1 MENNELE
8 EQLAELEKLHAQLES
23 TEVKSEEEAEEV
35 AEEAAEEA
43 AEEVAEEVAEEAEE
57 KSEEQQLAELE
68 ELHAKLENTDQKADA
83 ENMTDLPRLA
93 DFEGAISVYM
103 SDIRFKE
110 AMEAGDLINEE
121 AFNALDEEEKKG
133 YEVVN
138 VIDEKTEEPMGWAFR
153 YKVSEDEDAEEK
165 GYGSMHDRDDKDE
178 DDMKDMFETAA
189 EAAERAVEL
198 GCEGS
203 HGHDNGMFMPC
214 ADMETYTDLMSKKGY
229 GSMNDD
235 DDDDKKKKKKEDTAE
250 MAEKASRILE
260 NLTREADED
269 EDENPDVPSVFLS
282 KADFD
287 DKCHTGEYLNLKEY
301 GDLDEDAKEAFEL
314 VQIYDE
320 DSEKGYGMRYR
331 RRNPM
336 KRNIE
341 YKEKF
346 FDSAEDAA
354 EAATALGCSGAHEA
368 DGKFLPCENPEE
380 YAKLTGQGEAEGMER
395 MKSED
400 FLCGFQRKSV
410 AQPCDF
416 CRGGCAPE
424 GDLPGLADIEAM
436 VKSAYEG
443 SEVVGSGY
451 SSADDIFVL
460 DVKRAD
466 GSAVEIFISGEGEEL
481 GWLKIDEQ
489 LLEEK
494 SIASVDIISQVDAE
508 SAAVKAIGG
517 EVYSVSP
524 DIFNNEDVYVVQLE
538 TADQKSFDVF
548 VGMDGKVLG
557 YDEYQVELPLSDEEE
572 IKALEAELEL
582 KRMYSREQ
590 REEMAENGDALP
602 DGSFPIADEADL
614 RNAIQAYGRAADK
627 EAAKGHIMKRAEELG
642 LEDMI
647 PDDWMVGSGEDNAAP
662 EAPETEAPQAEQMEE
677 EKTLDDLGIDI
688 DEALKE
694 FESLKEEFDG
704 LS

>member
-8 EQLAELEKLHAQLES
+8 EQLAELEKLHAQLE
-23 TEVKSEEEAEEV
+23 EISEKD
-35 AEEAAEEA
+35 
-43 AEEVAEEVAEEAEE
+43 AEE
-57 KSEEQQLAELE
+57 KGMSFGQRSDDGTPSIFL
-68 ELHAKLENTDQKADA
+68 TDMK
-83 ENMTDLPRLA
+83 
-93 DFEGAISVYM
+93 
-103 SDIRFKE
+103 FKE
-110 AMEAGDLINEE
+110 AMDAGDLIDEDT
-121 AFNALDEEEKKG
+121 FNALDEEEKKG
-133 YEVVN
+133 YEKVN
-138 VIDEKTEEPMGWAFR
+138 VIDEKTQESMGWAFR
-153 YKVSEDEDAEEK
+153 FKVSEEDEDAEEK

-178 DDMKDMFETAA
+178 GDMKDMFETAA
-189 EAAERAVEL
+189 EAAERAAEI

-214 ADMETYTDLMSKKGY
+214 EDMDTYTNLMSKKGY
-229 GSMNDD
+229 GSMHDD
-235 DDDDKKKKKKEDTAE
+235 DDDKKKKKEDTAE

-269 EDENPDVPSVFLS
+269 EDENPDVPAVFLS

-287 DKCHTGEYLNLKEY
+287 EKCHTGEYLDLKGY
-301 GDLDEDAKEAFEL
+301 GQLDDDAKEAFEL
-314 VQIYDE
+314 VQVYDE

-331 RRNPM
+331 RRKPM
-336 KRNIE
+336 KRNLE

-346 FDSAEDAA
+346 FDSAEAAA
-354 EAATALGCSGAHEA
+354 EAASKIGCSGAHEV
-368 DGKFLPCENPEE
+368 DGKFMPCESPEE
-380 YAKLTGQGEAEGMER
+380 YAKLTGQGEAEQMET
-395 MKSED
+395 MGKGED

-410 AQPCDF
+410 MHPCDF

-436 VKSAYEG
+436 VKSAHEG
-443 SEVVGSGY
+443 SEIVGSGY
-451 SSADDIFVL
+451 STADDIFVL

-466 GSAVEIFISGEGEEL
+466 GSAIEIFVSGEGEEL
-481 GWLKIDEQ
+481 GWLKIDES

-494 SIASVDIISQVDAE
+494 TAQPLDIISQSDAE
-508 SAAVKAIGG
+508 YAAVKAIGG
-517 EVYSVSP
+517 EAYSVSP

-538 TADQKSFDVF
+538 TADEKSFDVF
-548 VGMDGKVLG
+548 VDMQGKVLG
-557 YDEYQVELPLSDEEE
+557 YDEYEVELPLSEEDE

-590 REEMAENGDALP
+590 RQEMAENGDALP

-627 EAAKGHIMKRAEELG
+627 EAAKAHIMKRAEELG
-642 LEDMI
+642 LQNLI
-647 PDDWMVGSGEDNAAP
+647 PEEFMVGTGDQGAKP
-662 EAPETEAPQAEQMEE
+662 EAPEKPEAEQMMEE
-677 EKTLDDLGIDI
+677 EKGLEDLGIDI
-688 DEALKE
+688 DEALRE

>member
-8 EQLAELEKLHAQLES
+8 EQLAELEKLHAQLE
-23 TEVKSEEEAEEV
+23 E
-35 AEEAAEEA
+35 
-43 AEEVAEEVAEEAEE
+43 
-57 KSEEQQLAELE
+57 
-68 ELHAKLENTDQKADA
+68 TDQKADA
-83 ENMTDLPRLA
+83 QNMTDLPRLA

-103 SDIRFKE
+103 TDIRFKE
-110 AMEAGDLINEE
+110 AMEAGDLIDEE
-121 AFNALDEEEKKG
+121 AFKALDEEEKKG

-153 YKVSEDEDAEEK
+153 YKVSEEDEDAEEK

-178 DDMKDMFETAA
+178 DGMKDMFDTVE
-189 EAAERAVEL
+189 EAVERAASL
-198 GCEGS
+198 GCEGT
-203 HGHDNGMFMPC
+203 HEADGKFMPC
-214 ADMETYTDLMSKKGY
+214 ATHDEWESITSGKGY
-229 GSMNDD
+229 GSMDD
-235 DDDDKKKKKKEDTAE
+235 DDDEEEEKTEEDSEIT
-250 MAEKASRILE
+250 EKASRILE

-269 EDENPDVPSVFLS
+269 EDENPDVPAVFLS

-287 DKCHTGEYLNLKEY
+287 EKCHTGEYLDLKGY
-301 GDLDEDAKEAFEL
+301 GQLDDDAKEAFEL
-314 VQIYDE
+314 VQVYDE

-336 KRNIE
+336 KRNLE

-346 FDSAEDAA
+346 FDSVEEAA
-354 EAATALGCSGAHEA
+354 EAAASLGCEGTHEV
-368 DGKFLPCENPEE
+368 DGKFMPCGNPEE

-395 MKSED
+395 MGKGED

-410 AQPCDF
+410 MQPCDF

-424 GDLPGLADIEAM
+424 GDLPGLADIESM
-436 VKSAYEG
+436 VKSAYQG

-466 GSAVEIFISGEGEEL
+466 GSAIEIFMSGEGEEL

-494 SIASVDIISQVDAE
+494 QAAPIDIISQSDAE
-508 SAAVKAIGG
+508 YAAVKAIGG
-517 EVYSVSP
+517 EAYSVSP

-548 VGMDGKVLG
+548 VDMGGKVLG
-557 YDEYQVELPLSDEEE
+557 YDEYEVELPLSDEDE

-627 EAAKGHIMKRAEELG
+627 EAAKAHIMKRAEELS
-642 LEDMI
+642 LENLI
-647 PDDWMVGSGEDNAAP
+647 PEDWMVGSGEQGAKPEEP
-662 EAPETEAPQAEQMEE
+662 EAEEMMEE
-677 EKTLDDLGIDI
+677 EKGLEDLGIDI
-688 DEALKE
+688 NEALKE

>member
-8 EQLAELEKLHAQLES
+8 EQLAELEKLHAQLE
-23 TEVKSEEEAEEV
+23 E
-35 AEEAAEEA
+35 
-43 AEEVAEEVAEEAEE
+43 
-57 KSEEQQLAELE
+57 
-68 ELHAKLENTDQKADA
+68 TDKKADA
-83 ENMTDLPRLA
+83 QNMTDLPRLA

-110 AMEAGDLINEE
+110 AMDEGVLIDEDT
-121 AFNALDEEEKKG
+121 FNTLPEDEQKD

-153 YKVSEDEDAEEK
+153 FKVSEEDEDAEEK

-178 DDMKDMFETAA
+178 KDMEDMFDTVE
-189 EAAERAVEL
+189 EAIEKASEL
-198 GCEGS
+198 GCEGT
-203 HGHDNGMFMPC
+203 HEAGGKFMPC
-214 ADMETYTDLMSKKGY
+214 ATHAEWESITSAKGY
-229 GSMNDD
+229 HDD
-235 DDDDKKKKKKEDTAE
+235 DDKKKKKKKKEDTAE

-269 EDENPDVPSVFLS
+269 EDENPDVPAVFLS

-287 DKCHTGEYLNLKEY
+287 EKCHTGEYLDLKGY
-301 GDLDEDAKEAFEL
+301 GQLDDDAKEAFEL
-314 VQIYDE
+314 VQVYDE

-331 RRNPM
+331 RRNPL
-336 KRNIE
+336 KRNLE

-346 FDSAEDAA
+346 FDSAEEAA
-354 EAATALGCSGAHEA
+354 EAAGKIGCAGAHEV
-368 DGKFLPCENPEE
+368 DGKFMPCETPEE
-380 YAKLTGQGEAEGMER
+380 YAKPTGQGEAEGMQR
-395 MKSED
+395 MGKSED

-410 AQPCDF
+410 MHPCDF

-436 VKSAYEG
+436 VKSAHEG
-443 SEVVGSGY
+443 CEIVGSGY
-451 SSADDIFVL
+451 STADDIFVL

-466 GSAVEIFISGEGEEL
+466 GSAIEIFVSGEGEEL
-481 GWLKIDEQ
+481 GWLKIDES

-494 SIASVDIISQVDAE
+494 TAQPLDIISQSDAE
-508 SAAVKAIGG
+508 YAAVKAIGG
-517 EVYSVSP
+517 EAYSVSP

-538 TADQKSFDVF
+538 TADEKSFDVF
-548 VGMDGKVLG
+548 VDMQGKVLG
-557 YDEYQVELPLSDEEE
+557 YDEYEVELPLSDEDE

-627 EAAKGHIMKRAEELG
+627 EAAKAHIMKRAEELS
-642 LEDMI
+642 LQNLI
-647 PDDWMVGSGEDNAAP
+647 PEEFMVGTGDQGAKP
-662 EAPETEAPQAEQMEE
+662 EAPEKPEAEQMMEE
-677 EKTLDDLGIDI
+677 EKGLEDLGIDI
-688 DEALKE
+688 DEALRE

>member
-1 MENNELE
+1 E

-23 TEVKSEEEAEEV
+23 TEEKSEEAEEV
-35 AEEAAEEA
+35 AEE
-43 AEEVAEEVAEEAEE
+43 EVAEEAEE
-57 KSEEQQLAELE
+57 A
-68 ELHAKLENTDQKADA
+68 
-83 ENMTDLPRLA
+83 
-93 DFEGAISVYM
+93 
-103 SDIRFKE
+103 
-110 AMEAGDLINEE
+110 EE
-121 AFNALDEEEKKG
+121 A
-133 YEVVN
+133 
-138 VIDEKTEEPMGWAFR
+138 T
-153 YKVSEDEDAEEK
+153 EEK
-165 GYGSMHDRDDKDE
+165 GYGSMHNREDKDE
-178 DDMKDMFETAA
+178 DGMEDMFDTVE
-189 EAAERAVEL
+189 EAVERATAL
-198 GCEGS
+198 GCEGT
-203 HGHDNGMFMPC
+203 HEADGKFMPC
-214 ADMETYTDLMSKKGY
+214 ATHDEWESITSGKAY
-229 GSMNDD
+229 GSMDD
-235 DDDDKKKKKKEDTAE
+235 DDDDEEDKKKEEDSE
-250 MAEKASRILE
+250 MVEKASRILE

-287 DKCHTGEYLNLKEY
+287 EKCHTGEYLDLKAY
-301 GDLDEDAKEAFEL
+301 GELDDDAKDAFEL

-336 KRNIE
+336 KRNLE

-346 FDSAEDAA
+346 FDSVEEAA
-354 EAATALGCSGAHEA
+354 EAAASLGCEGTHEV
-368 DGKFLPCENPEE
+368 DGKFMPCGDPEE

-395 MKSED
+395 MGKSED

-410 AQPCDF
+410 MQPCDF

-424 GDLPGLADIEAM
+424 GDLPGLADVEAM

-443 SEVVGSGY
+443 SEIVGSGY

-466 GSAVEIFISGEGEEL
+466 GSAIEMFVSGEGEEL
-481 GWLKIDEQ
+481 GWLKIDES

-494 SIASVDIISQVDAE
+494 SVAPMDIISQVDAE
-508 SAAVKAIGG
+508 SVAVKAIGG
-517 EVYSVSP
+517 EVYSISP
-524 DIFNNEDVYVVQLE
+524 DIFNNEDVYVVQID
-538 TADQKSFDVF
+538 TADEKSFDVF

-557 YDEYQVELPLSDEEE
+557 YDEYEVEMPLSEEDE

-627 EAAKGHIMKRAEELG
+627 EAAKAHIMKRAEELG

-647 PDDWMVGSGEDNAAP
+647 PEEFMVGSGEANAAP
-662 EAPETEAPQAEQMEE
+662 EAPEGEAPEGEAPQAERMMREE
-677 EKTLDDLGIDI
+677 EKTLLENLETIDI
-688 DEALKE
+688 NEALKE

>member
-23 TEVKSEEEAEEV
+23 TEKKSEEEAEEV
-35 AEEAAEEA
+35 AEEEAEEAEEA
-43 AEEVAEEVAEEAEE
+43 AEEEAEEAEEAAEEAEE
-57 KSEEQQLAELE
+57 KSEEDQLAELE
-68 ELHAKLENTDQKADA
+68 KLHAQLQNTEVKSEEEAEEAEESEEAEEAEESEEDA
-83 ENMTDLPRLA
+83 EEKSV
-93 DFEGAISVYM
+93 EGDA
-103 SDIRFKE
+103 
-110 AMEAGDLINEE
+110 
-121 AFNALDEEEKKG
+121 
-133 YEVVN
+133 
-138 VIDEKTEEPMGWAFR
+138 
-153 YKVSEDEDAEEK
+153 AEEK

-178 DDMKDMFETAA
+178 DGMEDMFDTVE
-189 EAAERAVEL
+189 EAVERATAL
-198 GCEGS
+198 GCEGT
-203 HGHDNGMFMPC
+203 HEANGKFMPC
-214 ADMETYTDLMSKKGY
+214 ATHDEWESITSGKAY
-229 GSMNDD
+229 GSMDD
-235 DDDDKKKKKKEDTAE
+235 DDDEEDEKKKEDTVE

-301 GDLDEDAKEAFEL
+301 GELDEDAKEAFEL

-331 RRNPM
+331 RRNPL
-336 KRNIE
+336 KRNME

-368 DGKFLPCENPEE
+368 DGKFLPCESPEE

-395 MKSED
+395 MGKSED

-410 AQPCDF
+410 MQPCDF

-424 GDLPGLADIEAM
+424 GDLPGLADIESM
-436 VKSAYEG
+436 VKSAYQG

-466 GSAVEIFISGEGEEL
+466 GSAIEIFMSGEGEEL

-494 SIASVDIISQVDAE
+494 QAAPIDIISQSDAE
-508 SAAVKAIGG
+508 YAAVKAIGG
-517 EVYSVSP
+517 EAYSVSP

-548 VGMDGKVLG
+548 VDMGGKVLG
-557 YDEYQVELPLSDEEE
+557 YDEYEVELPLSDEDE

-627 EAAKGHIMKRAEELG
+627 EAAKAHIMKRAEELS
-642 LEDMI
+642 LENLI
-647 PDDWMVGSGEDNAAP
+647 PEDWMVGSGEQGAKPEEP
-662 EAPETEAPQAEQMEE
+662 EAEQMMEE
-677 EKTLDDLGIDI
+677 EKGLEDLGIDI
-688 DEALKE
+688 NEALKE

>member
-8 EQLAELEKLHAQLES
+8 EQLAELEKLHAQLEE
-23 TEVKSEEEAEEV
+23 TA
-35 AEEAAEEA
+35 
-43 AEEVAEEVAEEAEE
+43 
-57 KSEEQQLAELE
+57 
-68 ELHAKLENTDQKADA
+68 QKADSQ
-83 ENMTDLPRLA
+83 NMTDLPRLA
-93 DFEGAISVYM
+93 DAEGAISVYM

-110 AMEAGDLINEE
+110 AMDEGELIDEDT
-121 AFNALDEEEKKG
+121 FNALDEEEKKG
-133 YEVVN
+133 YEKVN
-138 VIDEKTEEPMGWAFR
+138 VIDEKTQEPMGWAFR
-153 YKVSEDEDAEEK
+153 YKVSEEEDDAEEK
-165 GYGSMHDRDDKDE
+165 GYGSMYDRDDKDE
-178 DDMKDMFETAA
+178 KDMEDMFDTVE
-189 EAAERAVEL
+189 EAIEKASEL
-198 GCEGS
+198 GCEGT
-203 HGHDNGMFMPC
+203 HEAGGKFMPC
-214 ADMETYTDLMSKKGY
+214 ATHAEWESITSGKGY
-229 GSMNDD
+229 GGSMHD

-269 EDENPDVPSVFLS
+269 EDENPDVPAVFLS

-287 DKCHTGEYLNLKEY
+287 EKCHTGEYLDLKGY
-301 GDLDEDAKEAFEL
+301 GQLDDDAKEAFEL
-314 VQIYDE
+314 VQVFDE

-331 RRNPM
+331 RRNPL
-336 KRNIE
+336 KRNLE

-346 FDSAEDAA
+346 FDSAEEAA
-354 EAATALGCSGAHEA
+354 EAAGRIGCAGAHEV
-368 DGKFLPCENPEE
+368 DGKFMPCETPEE

-395 MKSED
+395 MGKSED

-410 AQPCDF
+410 MQPCDF

-436 VKSAYEG
+436 VKSAHEG
-443 SEVVGSGY
+443 SEIVGSGY
-451 SSADDIFVL
+451 STADDIFVL

-466 GSAVEIFISGEGEEL
+466 GSAIEIFVSGEGEEL
-481 GWLKIDEQ
+481 GWLKIDES

-494 SIASVDIISQVDAE
+494 TAQPLDIISQHEAE
-508 SAAVKAIGG
+508 TAAVKAIGG
-517 EVYSVSP
+517 EAYSVSP

-538 TADQKSFDVF
+538 TADEKSFDVF

-557 YDEYQVELPLSDEEE
+557 YDEYEVELPLSDEDE

-627 EAAKGHIMKRAEELG
+627 EAAKAHIMKRAEELG
-642 LEDMI
+642 LENLI
-647 PDDWMVGSGEDNAAP
+647 PEEFMVGSGEQGAKP
-662 EAPETEAPQAEQMEE
+662 EAPEKPEAEQMMEE
-677 EKTLDDLGIDI
+677 EKGLEDLGIDI
-688 DEALKE
+688 DEALRE